1 MCVCLRSRVRVR
13 MCVRVVVRACV
24 CAVVCGVCVCVSIR
38 SVQCVRT
45 RVFLWAT
52 EWSDG
57 GDGWLVQILMEC

>member
-1 MCVCLRSRVRVR
+1 